1 MFKLTMGQKDAIRKA
16 IEWYF
21 SPDKKPIFTL
31 FGSAG
36 TGKSSTANTVVSML
50 GLSPYQVLMV
60 APTGKAAS
68 VLRSKGNIAN
78 TIHSTFYHILQL
90 PEMKKPCFVKKKSM
104 PNTIKLILID
114 EFSMVNAKMC
124 KDIESFGIPVLAL
137 GDPGQLPPMYSKN
150 PYMDH
155 PDVFLE
161 EVMRQD
167 GESGIL
173 QLATMAR
180 KGIDIDYGTYR
191 ESRVIHFSELKDI
204 EKYDMVLTWSNSTR
218 KEINQLIRKKLGLT
232 SIYPIKGEKLMCLK
246 NNYYHTIDLGD
257 DLVLN
262 PVNGLNLF
270 SLSDSEMVGSS
281 LQLDYAPDWVKDKAF
296 STRVSKIPFDAY
308 KTMEDYEDTLMDNV
322 EDDEVVLDFGYSCTC
337 HKSQGSSWPNVLVLD
352 EYRGAH
358 SEYPNWLYTSLTRGE
373 KSVTLCRM
381 T

>member
-78 TIHSTFYHILQL
+78 TIQSTFYHILQL

-270 SLSDSEMVGSS
+270 SLNDSEIVGSS

-358 SEYPNWLYTSLTRGE
+358 SDYKFWLYTSLTRGE